1 APPGSGVSGDLYV
14 IVNIQEH
21 SLFKRVE
28 NDVHLDLPIS
38 FVDAVSGTSIDI
50 PTLTGRATLKIPPG
64 TPSGQVFRMKGK
76 GFASVGGP
84 GVGDMLV
91 RIVIDVPRELS
102 DEQKDLLKKL
112 SSTLKSTPLVKA
124 YQEKV
129 DRILKVKK

>member
-1 APPGSGVSGDLYV
+1 
-14 IVNIQEH
+14 
-21 SLFKRVE
+21 
-28 NDVHLDLPIS
+28 
-38 FVDAVSGTSIDI
+38 
-50 PTLTGRATLKIPPG
+50 
-64 TPSGQVFRMKGK
+64 MKGK